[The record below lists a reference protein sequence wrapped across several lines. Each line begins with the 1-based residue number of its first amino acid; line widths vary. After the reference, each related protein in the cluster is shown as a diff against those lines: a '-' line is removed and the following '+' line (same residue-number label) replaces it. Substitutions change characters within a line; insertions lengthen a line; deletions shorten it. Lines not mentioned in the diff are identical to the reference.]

1 MKQHVRIGIL
11 ASLLMAPAALASAN
25 DDTNNL
31 TDNPGLQTVETTSS
45 VTSEIP
51 VNVVASQSLIDE
63 IRLKEMQNLGESTPV
78 AKYSVYTELLEKHKN
93 SMDPKEYEF
102 LTAKIQYLT
111 VFADLKQ
118 RAIALNEAIGLL
130 KPSSSNT
137 IKVVEDLSGKIQ
149 GLESDFK
156 NARTTFDDIAKGFN
170 DKDFL
175 EASIVNM
182 PSYKGEIASFLTLHL
197 PKYTTFEKFKSDIVK
212 PKELIE
218 GTSFKNL
225 LGLESIKSNDTY
237 AEEVKTAYEV
247 LVSDYTTK
255 FTSNEKQ
262 IFESHQ
268 LDDGRTVLQVINAT
282 KADITAA
289 DKVTVSI
296 ETLTPNVLTS
306 ASTFL
311 SKMKSIETAYEKL
324 TERQKALVPKE
335 ANEKLINLKAAYEVS
350 TAISLLKPNNTN
362 EYRTSLINVDEKYK
376 KLTDD
381 LKEYVINYSNLE
393 TMLSDIEKAK
403 SVETLIEALAVNP
416 TAEKITQARNTYNA
430 LSATQKKLVNNY
442 TKLQQWETTAKS
454 SITLISQIEKIVIG
468 NTKTFAS
475 AVQKAQQTLEKL
487 TPEQQ
492 ALVSNKSRLDY
503 LIPYANVVADY
514 QGLRLSNKAEYRDAI
529 VNLLA
534 GVGALSTDGVD
545 KQVEIDQLT
554 KLKNDLSSLIQGK
567 QNEVSKAEDVEK
579 LITEAQAATETEK
592 LKKVQEARAL
602 YNELDSIPKKIVSNL
617 LILTQLENAIKQP
630 LTVAN
635 AINAVE
641 PGSNT
646 FASKAKSAVTLFDK
660 LSTAQKNYLSND
672 IKNKVED
679 FKTFLAFQDQVK
691 ALNISSPAFQADLVK
706 ARKKYDE
713 LVKESAWES
722 EPKEFIASLIEEVKT
737 FGGKITSFEEA
748 VKVGTELVAKI
759 DALGG
764 IIDGEQFFKAVEEI
778 ETAYAKLSANEKKQ
792 VTNYQYFQTLKKDGT
807 AANKVIELIKND
819 IIYNE
824 DVSNRNYEKLM
835 ANVIQSYDRLTS
847 RQKSYVYNYNS
858 RIKPQLN
865 IYEIVVMINQL
876 KPTANTYHE
885 DVAAVRTAYDRLTET
900 EKQKLEPI
908 YYKISGAETGIATVY
923 EVMDL
928 IEAANPNSENYV
940 EKLKEARAAYDRLA
954 RINSAYQKLVL
965 NYKTLTDREKALKP
979 VTTTIYQI
987 EELQEMLS
995 RPFNDAASFVKKY
1008 QAALKSY
1015 EKIDYES
1022 RALVS
1027 NRDVLLSTMY
1037 PVVSTME
1044 AILKI
1049 KTNSKTFAEDV
1060 VKAREWYDS
1069 LSTKDKALIT
1079 NYKDLV
1085 AFEQTVSGGSE
1096 VDVLIAA
1103 IPNTPATNYMQAIK
1117 DARAAYNAL
1126 KPAEK
1131 MAVTLY
1137 KELQEYEK
1145 GVKNVLT
1152 AIDLIDNLQ
1161 YATNL
1166 VSAYDK
1172 ATKALDKLTAEER
1185 KMVPNMNKLNS
1196 VAPAIEVYKQIAN
1209 LKPGQE
1215 GYTGS
1220 VQAVYAAYNRL
1231 SNTEKQYVTNFA
1243 QLQEAKNNIDNLAA
1257 VISKISSIK
1266 PGSRQYAQQVQEAL
1280 ALYNTLPAALKKMVT
1295 NYDVLQNTQKELT
1308 AAEKVRSMIAEIDL
1322 NSSNFV
1328 TKIFAARA
1336 AYDKLTTSEKRLV
1349 SNYFIL
1355 QDYEEKLGNMF

>member
-25 DDTNNL
+25 DA
-31 TDNPGLQTVETTSS
+31 GLPA
-45 VTSEIP
+45 EIP
-51 VNVVASQSLIDE
+51 KVELSEATSNEQASQSLIDE

-78 AKYSVYTELLEKHKN
+78 ANHQVYLDLLDKHKD
-93 SMDPKEYEF
+93 SMDAEEYKF

-182 PSYKGEIASFLTLHL
+182 PSYKGQIASFLTLHV
-197 PKYTTFEKFKSDIVK
+197 PKYTTFQKFKSDIVK
-212 PKELIE
+212 PKELID
-218 GTSFKNL
+218 GTNPAFENL
-225 LGLESIKSNDTY
+225 LALEEINSIDTY
-237 AEEVKTAYEV
+237 AEEVKKAYEK
-247 LVSDYTTK
+247 LVSDYTTQ

-268 LDDGRTVLQVINAT
+268 LENDGRTVLQVINAT

-296 ETLTPNVLTS
+296 EALTPNVLTS

-335 ANEKLINLKAAYEVS
+335 ADEKLTNLKAAYEVS

-362 EYRTSLINVDEKYK
+362 EYRTSLISVDEKYK

-381 LKEYVINYSNLE
+381 LKEYVINYASLE

-416 TAEKITQARNTYNA
+416 TADKIKEARVAYND
-430 LSATQKKLVNNY
+430 LLTQKKLVNNY

-454 SITLISQIEKIVIG
+454 SNTLITQIEKIVIG

-503 LIPYANVVADY
+503 LIPYATVVADY

-529 VNLLA
+529 ENIVKA
-534 GVGALSTDGVD
+534 VEDLSTDGVE
-545 KQVEIDQLT
+545 QVDIDPLT
-554 KLKNDLSSLIQGK
+554 TLKKDLSSLIQVK
-567 QNEVSKAEDVEK
+567 KDEVKEAVDVEK

-660 LSTAQKNYLSND
+660 LSTAQKAYLSD
-672 IKNKVED
+672 DLKNKVED
-679 FKTFLAFQDQVK
+679 FKTYLAFQDQVK

-713 LVKESAWES
+713 LVKESAWKS
-722 EPKEFIASLIEEVKT
+722 EPKKFKDSLIEEVKT

-748 VKVGTELVAKI
+748 VKVGAELVAKI

-764 IIDGEQFFKAVEEI
+764 IIDGEQFYKAVEEI

-792 VTNYQYFQTLKKDGT
+792 VTNYQHFQTLKKDGT

-847 RQKSYVYNYNS
+847 RQKLYVYNYNS

-885 DVAAVRTAYDRLTET
+885 DVAAVRTAYDRLTEA

-1008 QAALKSY
+1008 QTALKSY

>member
-454 SITLISQIEKIVIG
+454 SITQISQIEKIKIE

-503 LIPYANVVADY
+503 LIPYANVVATY
-514 QGLRLSNKAEYRDAI
+514 NGLKISNKQEYRDQ
-529 VNLLA
+529 VKKLLEDA
-534 GVGALSTDGVD
+534 KALALPGASTVD
-545 KQVEIDQLT
+545 EVELT
-554 KLKNDLSSLIQGK
+554 KLKDQIVPLIEAK
-567 QNEVSKAEDVEK
+567 QAEIDKAKAVEDAINAAK
-579 LITEAQAATETEK
+579 EASGTDQ
-592 LKKVQEARAL
+592 LNKVQQARAD
-602 YNELDSIPKKIVSNL
+602 YNGLLANPKKIVSNL
-617 LILTQLENAIKQP
+617 PLLTELEKAVKQP

-660 LSTAQKNYLSND
+660 LSTAQKAYLSD
-672 IKNKVED
+672 DLKNKVED
-679 FKTFLAFQDQVK
+679 FKTYLAFQDQVK

-713 LVKESAWES
+713 LVKESAWKS
-722 EPKEFIASLIEEVKT
+722 EPKKFKDSLIEEVKT

-748 VKVGTELVAKI
+748 VKVGAELVAKI

-764 IIDGEQFFKAVEEI
+764 IIDGEQFYKAVEEI

-824 DVSNRNYEKLM
+824 DVSNRNYEKVM

-979 VTTTIYQI
+979 VTTTIHQI

-1322 NSSNFV
+1322 NSPNFV